1 MQYDKSGLFWSSVFR
16 SLRTQILLWTI
27 LPLAILLIGIAYL
40 GVSSHQG
47 AMRELVGERDGALA
61 RVAAARI
68 AELLT
73 DRARD
78 LANLDSSRSETWD
91 TQIFD
96 GGVARLDANG
106 QIVDALPSRDVWETR
121 RTKIPRDTQF
131 SKPILEH
138 GAWLVLLTRPNQ
150 DGTLVAAVKLPPFET
165 FAPRGEAYLVD
176 EHGEII
182 AHPDATRVGTDL
194 SAHAGIAQVT
204 RGETGATFH
213 FDTNGTELVVGYAP
227 IAPTR
232 WGLLIDEPWE
242 NVVAPMFQYA
252 VLLPLVLALV
262 GVVAL
267 GAIYFGIRYII
278 RPLGDLV
285 QAAQRIAFG
294 DYAAASQRVGGVRE
308 IEELRETLDRMANQ
322 VSAAQVAMQNYVS
335 AITHSQEDERKHLA
349 RELHDDTIQTL
360 IAVQQRIELAQRAL
374 NRDPALAASKLGE
387 LKELTTEAVEHV
399 RGFVRDLRPT
409 YLDEL
414 GLIPAL
420 ETIAREA
427 NASFSVQGQEQRL
440 DPERELVLFRI
451 TQEALR
457 NVNKHARASQV
468 DVTLTFAADEVT
480 VIIQDNGRGFDAPE
494 SPTAYARA
502 GHFGLMGMQ
511 ERAQLFGG
519 NVYVKS
525 EREKGTK
532 VVAYLPMQNGA
543 VKI

>member
-1 MQYDKSGLFWSSVFR
+1 MFR

-27 LPLAILLIGIAYL
+27 LPLAIILIGIAYL
-40 GVSSHQG
+40 GVNSHQG
-47 AMRELVGERDGALA
+47 AMRELVAERDGALA

-68 AELLT
+68 SELLT

-78 LANLDSSRSETWD
+78 LANLDGARPETWD

-96 GGVARLDANG
+96 GGVALLDANER
-106 QIVDALPSRDVWETR
+106 IVTALPSREVWEMR
-121 RTKIPRDTQF
+121 RAKIPHASEF
-131 SKPILEH
+131 SEPIFEN
-138 GAWLVLLTRPNQ
+138 GAWLVLLKRPTQN
-150 DGTLVAAVKLPPFET
+150 GTIFAAVKLPALGT
-165 FAPRGEAYLVD
+165 FAPRGTAYLVD
-176 EHGEII
+176 ENGKII
-182 AHPDATRVGTDL
+182 AHPDASRVGMDL

-204 RGETGATFH
+204 RGDAGATFH
-213 FDTNGTELVVGYAP
+213 YDANGTELVVGYAP
-227 IAPTR
+227 IVPTG
-232 WGLLIDEPWE
+232 WGLLIDESWA

-267 GAIYFGIRYII
+267 GAIFFGIRFVI
-278 RPLGDLV
+278 RPLEKLV

-294 DYAAASQRVGGVRE
+294 DYHAASQRVGGLRE
-308 IEELRETLDRMANQ
+308 IEELRETLDSMAQQ
-322 VSAAQVAMQNYVS
+322 VSAAQAAMQNYIS

-374 NRDPALAASKLGE
+374 NRDPALAAAKLGE

-427 NASFSVQGQEQRL
+427 NASFAVQGEEQRL
-440 DPERELVLFRI
+440 DAERELVLFRI

-457 NVNKHARASQV
+457 NVNKHARSTEVKVILA
-468 DVTLTFAADEVT
+468 FAPDEVT
-480 VIIQDNGRGFDAPE
+480 VTIRDNGRGFDAPE
-494 SPTAYARA
+494 SPNAYARA

-525 EREKGTK
+525 ERDKGTK
-532 VVAYLPMQNGA
+532 VVAYVPIQT
-543 VKI
+543 

>member
-1 MQYDKSGLFWSSVFR
+1 MLR
-16 SLRTQILLWTI
+16 SLRTQILVWTI

-40 GVSSHQG
+40 GVSNHQS
-47 AMRELVGERDGALA
+47 AMRELVAERDGALA

-68 AELLT
+68 SELLT

-78 LANLDSSRSETWD
+78 LENLDASHPETWD
-91 TQIFD
+91 TQIFE
-96 GGVARLDANG
+96 GGIALLDANRR
-106 QIVDALPSRDVWETR
+106 IVSALPTRETWEARRD
-121 RTKIPRDTQF
+121 KIARKDEF
-131 SKPILEH
+131 SKPFLEN
-138 GAWLVLLTRPNQ
+138 GAWLVLLTHPNQ
-150 DGTLVAAVKLPPFET
+150 DGTLVAAVRLPSFET
-165 FAPRGEAYLVD
+165 FAPRGAAYLVD
-176 EHGEII
+176 ENGKII
-182 AHPDATRVGTDL
+182 AHPDSARVGMDFST
-194 SAHAGIAQVT
+194 HAGIAQVM
-204 RGETGATFH
+204 RGESGATFH
-213 FDTNGTELVVGYAP
+213 HNSQVGELVVGFAP

-252 VLLPLVLALV
+252 VLLPVVLALV
-262 GVVAL
+262 AAVAL
-267 GAIYFGIRYII
+267 GAIYFGVRYVI
-278 RPLGDLV
+278 RPLENLV

-294 DYAAASQRVGGVRE
+294 DYHAAAQRVGGVRE
-308 IEELRETLDRMANQ
+308 IEELRESLNNMANQ
-322 VSAAQVAMQNYVS
+322 VSAAQLAMQNYIV

-360 IAVQQRIELAQRAL
+360 IAVQQRIEMAQRTL
-374 NRDPALAASKLGE
+374 NRDPALAALKLGE

-420 ETIAREA
+420 ETIAREG
-427 NASFSVQGQEQRL
+427 NASFTVQGEEKRL
-440 DPERELVLFRI
+440 DAERELVLFRI

-457 NVNKHARASQV
+457 NVSKHARASEV
-468 DVTLTFAADEVT
+468 KVILAFAPDEVT
-480 VIIQDNGRGFDAPE
+480 VTIQDNGRGFDAPE
-494 SPTAYARA
+494 SPNGYAMA

-525 EREKGTK
+525 ERDKGTK
-532 VVAYLPMQNGA
+532 IVAYLPAQNSA
-543 VKI
+543 T

>member
-1 MQYDKSGLFWSSVFR
+1 
-16 SLRTQILLWTI
+16 
-27 LPLAILLIGIAYL
+27 
-40 GVSSHQG
+40 
-47 AMRELVGERDGALA
+47 MRELVAERDAALA

-68 AELLT
+68 SELLT

-78 LANLDSSRSETWD
+78 LENLDAARPETWD
-91 TQIFD
+91 TRIFQ
-96 GGVARLDANG
+96 GGIARLDAGGRILN
-106 QIVDALPSRDVWETR
+106 ALPSRAVWETR
-121 RTKIPRDTQF
+121 RDKIPRERDF
-131 SKPILEH
+131 SKPISEN
-138 GAWLVLLTRPNQ
+138 GAWLVLLARPTQ
-150 DGTLVAAVKLPPFET
+150 DGTLVAALALPPFES
-165 FAPRGEAYLVD
+165 FAPRGQAYLVD
-176 EHGEII
+176 EQGKII
-182 AHPDATRVGTDL
+182 AHPDAARVGTDF
-194 SAHAGIAQVT
+194 SAHAGIAQVM

-213 FDTNGTELVVGYAP
+213 RFAEQNNDARETELVVGYAP

-232 WGLLIDEPWE
+232 WGLLLDEPWE

-252 VLLPLVLALV
+252 VLLPVVLALV

-267 GAIYFGIRYII
+267 AAIYFGIRYVI
-278 RPLGDLV
+278 RPLENLA

-294 DYAAASQRVGGVRE
+294 DFSAAQRRVGGVRE
-308 IEELRETLDRMANQ
+308 IEELRETLDHMARQ
-322 VSAAQVAMQNYVS
+322 VSDAQAAMQNYIV

-360 IAVQQRIELAQRAL
+360 IAVQQRIEMAQRAL
-374 NRDPALAASKLGE
+374 HREPALAASKLGE
-387 LKELTTEAVEHV
+387 LKALTTEAVEHV

-427 NASFSVQGQEQRL
+427 QASFNVLGEEQRL
-440 DPERELVLFRI
+440 DAERELVLFRI

-457 NVNKHARASQV
+457 NVSKHARASQV
-468 DVTLTFAADEVT
+468 DVTLAFAADEVT
-480 VIIQDNGRGFDAPE
+480 VTIQDNGRGFDAPE
-494 SPTAYARA
+494 SPNAYARA

-525 EREKGTK
+525 ERDKGTK
-532 VVAYLPMQNGA
+532 VVAYLPTKNGA
-543 VKI
+543 A